1 MYVNM
6 QRNSK
11 WNVFPT
17 PAVRLI
23 IFIQFDFKVINS
35 KESKYPIYSRVFEFV
50 YSAVQIMIM
59 L

>member
-35 KESKYPIYSRVFEFV
+35 KKKVNTPYTVEYLSLFTVRCK
-50 YSAVQIMIM
+50 
-59 L
+59 